1 MRKRITSLLL
11 TLVMLLSLVPITAV
25 TANAADGFVEVST
38 YEQLRNEVDKGSAKV
53 KLTADIDTTSENSG
67 VGVTTATNL
76 RFKGNGNVLDLNGH
90 ELKLVSNMSAYF
102 IEILSSDLTIKDS
115 GTNGRIEFIYG
126 DSVVG
131 IQRAIVISRSVGVK
145 KAGSLTVD
153 GGTLSS
159 SYHGIILIESY
170 GSITINGGRLY
181 APVSD
186 LGNGDYLIHS
196 TNRYDIDDTLQLH
209 VNGGELDGRVVLK
222 RDDSSATGT
231 LKYKVTPI
239 KITGGTF
246 KQGLYATWKT
256 WDSPE
261 GEPKNAVMTM
271 DSPTVEITGGVFEKN
286 NEEYSQTASRLF
298 IDLPTKLRGGT
309 FKNGATIRFVGGK
322 YTWDGTQ
329 PQYRASIGNSAIL
342 RGNDIRTAYGWSKS
356 DWFKIQSPWIYL
368 SPSGTSVTVIPNAWG
383 MKSVTLDGNPIDY
396 FKDWKGTVE
405 RMDNSTAH
413 TLKFEWYP
421 LASELVNAGYSY
433 RAKCEHYIS
442 GSTEVQ
448 QTDTI
453 AADKTSHTVTIP
465 AGADPKVYSFD
476 LKLNLKKDGSFVG
489 IMHNEHIVKLVV
501 NEAPVVVPDPTI
513 EGTVYYTSGIVYGSP
528 ISIAASVTPAEATP
542 AYQWQRSTDG
552 GSTWTNIEGATSGKY
567 TPVAADMGDTVR
579 IRVKVT
585 AEGYLGEIVGAALK
599 VSKAANNNYPAVIQ
613 LEAVKDSAGTYTGF
627 EITNFNSDCEYVYS
641 TTSTLDWSANQI
653 SSATVTGLTSD
664 TTYYVFA
671 RFKETNTH
679 TAGSIVSKNSIKL
692 YDSVPLDRVLLEG
705 YGSHGTIYI
714 KKGESV
720 TLKVNADPSNA
731 NYWNEITFK
740 DEGATTSNIAI
751 SNGNIAASTG
761 TATPFPNGHTITIT
775 GVSTGSANLRASYP
789 SATSSAYGTWYVVV
803 YDDSTVANALRL
815 ENVYAYEDIT
825 LSVNDEAGLPTDLP
839 TLLPANSGYHLE
851 WRILKRGTYG
861 ATYVTENDNI
871 KLEDGKIKPKA
882 AHAASEKA
890 QLELVAVKDGSTEYK
905 TLPKTSLFYV
915 TVTAAPVIEL
925 TGLTVAPAKVNLELN
940 ATYQL
945 SAVKEPV
952 NATGSLTWASDKPE
966 VAEVDT
972 TGKVTAKAQGT
983 AIITVTCGTKSA
995 SCTVTVGHTH
1005 DTDAQDWMYMD
1016 PGTHI
1021 KTCTAGDDFKVE
1033 AHDFNAWT
1041 PNSDDTTHSRTC
1053 SKCKKSGEPAN
1064 YTETANHNWQWV
1076 VDTAATPNA
1085 AGKQHEE
1092 CVDCHAKRSENTEI
1106 PMLTSIKVEHLTVA
1120 KPVKDAVATA
1130 PTTTDSAYTVANT
1143 EWMAA
1148 DGTPLA
1154 IGGKFQPGTVYTV
1167 KITLETAGAGVFSVK
1182 STYNTIEGKTA
1193 TVSPNL
1199 TGDNHAD
1206 SVILTYTFDA
1216 TEGTYV
1222 PTKPAITTVAL
1233 PDGKVGDAYN
1243 QTLAATGTNPIAW
1256 SIETGNLPDGLTLV
1270 GDTIKGTPSKAGDFK
1285 FTVKATNGGGSDTK
1299 ELTIKVADAETAK
1312 YHNVTLTGAGT
1323 GATGAGSHAA
1333 GTTVNIY
1340 AGTKSGYTF
1349 NGWTFDDV
1357 TVLSASSKNASFV
1370 MPDKDV
1376 TVKAN
1381 WVYNGGGSSGGGYT
1395 YYTIKATAGVN
1406 GSISPTGNVSVREGR
1421 DQTFTITPNK
1431 GYAVAKV
1438 LIDSKNVGAVKSY
1451 TFENV
1456 KKNHTIEVVFMK
1468 ASGNPQTGVFVDVP
1482 EGSYYEEAVNWA
1494 VEKGITTGT
1503 DATHFSPDGIC
1514 TRAQAVT
1521 FLWRAAGSPAAK
1533 SAVMPFTDV
1542 KAGSYYYDAVLWA
1555 VENGITKGTSE
1566 TMFSPDAT
1574 CSRAQIVTFL
1584 WRSQKS
1590 PAAGTANP
1598 FTDVKASAYYA
1609 DAVLWAVENGITK
1622 GTTNTTFSPDANCTR
1637 AQIVTFIWRAL
1648 AE

>member
-25 TANAADGFVEVST
+25 TASAADGFVEVST
-38 YEQLRNEVDKGSAKV
+38 YEQLRNEVNKGSAKI

-76 RFKGNGNVLDLNGH
+76 SFKGSGNVLDLNGH
-90 ELKLVSNMSAYF
+90 KLKLVSNMSVYF
-102 IEILSSDLTIKDS
+102 IEIYSTDLTIKDS
-115 GTNGRIEFIYG
+115 GTGGRIDMEYG
-126 DSVVG
+126 HNILGV
-131 IQRAIVISRSVGVK
+131 QRAIVVSRLVGNK
-145 KAGSLTVD
+145 KLGSLTVES
-153 GGTLSS
+153 GTLSS
-159 SYHGIILIESY
+159 NYKPVILIECF
-170 GSITINGGRLY
+170 GNLTINGGKLY
-181 APVSD
+181 APYVE
-186 LGNGDYLIHS
+186 GTIGDYAIHTS
-196 TNRYDIDDTLQLH
+196 HKYNDDAKTII
-209 VNGGELDGRVVLK
+209 NDGEIDGRVFIE
-222 RDDSSATGT
+222 RDDSAATGSPNYGDIPEKINGGT
-231 LKYKVTPI
+231 FKQIVELRWAKNGSPSGEMTEFSPAVEITGGIFEGGINESLHSSYYGRPI
-239 KITGGTF
+239 PTKLTGGTF
-246 KQGLYATWKT
+246 KAEYNFFGLGDGSFNREFYAK
-256 WDSPE
+256 SL
-261 GEPKNAVMTM
+261 GNSIIMRGN
-271 DSPTVEITGGVFEKN
+271 EIRTSCDWSEAAWFDGSSVTLLKG
-286 NEEYSQTASRLF
+286 TASNPVR
-298 IDLPTKLRGGT
+298 I
-309 FKNGATIRFVGGK
+309 
-322 YTWDGTQ
+322 
-329 PQYRASIGNSAIL
+329 
-342 RGNDIRTAYGWSKS
+342 
-356 DWFKIQSPWIYL
+356 
-368 SPSGTSVTVIPNAWG
+368 IPNAWG

-396 FKDWKGTVE
+396 AKDWKGAVE
-405 RMDNSTAH
+405 KMDNSTAH

-421 LASELVNAGYSY
+421 LAEKLKDAGYSY
-433 RAKCEHYIS
+433 DAKCEHYIS
-442 GSTEVQ
+442 GFTAVQKTEN
-448 QTDTI
+448 I
-453 AADKTSHTVTIP
+453 AADKTTHTITIKK
-465 AGADPKVYSFD
+465 GADPKVYSYD
-476 LKLNLKKDGSFVG
+476 LQLNLQKDGSSVG
-489 IMHNEHIVKLVV
+489 IMVNQHIVKLVV
-501 NEAPVVVPDPTI
+501 NEAPVVEPDPTI

-552 GSTWTNIEGATSGKY
+552 GSTWTNIDGATSGRY
-567 TPVAADMGDTVR
+567 TPVAADMGENVR

-599 VSKAANNNYPAVIQ
+599 VSKAANNGYPAVIQ
-613 LEAVKDSAGTYTGF
+613 LEAVKNGEGTYTGF
-627 EITNFNSDCEYVYS
+627 EITNFDSDCEYVYS
-641 TTSTLDWSANQI
+641 TTSTPDWSANQI
-653 SSATVTGLTSD
+653 TSATVTGLTSD

-671 RFKETNTH
+671 RFKETATH

-692 YDSVPLDRVLLEG
+692 FDYVPLWHVSLEG
-705 YGSHGTIYI
+705 YDSGNTIYI
-714 KKGESV
+714 KQGESV
-720 TLKVNADPSNA
+720 TLKVSADPSNA
-731 NYWNEITFK
+731 NSWNEITFK
-740 DEGATTSNIAI
+740 DSSTTGTSNITI
-751 SNGNIAASTG
+751 SNEKIAASDT
-761 TATPFPNGHTITIT
+761 TATPFPKDHTITIT
-775 GVSTGSANLRASYP
+775 GVSTGSATLDASYSGP
-789 SATSSAYGTWYVVV
+789 TQPYYGRWNVVV
-803 YDDSTVANALRL
+803 YDDSNVTDALRL
-815 ENVYAYEDIT
+815 ENVYTYEDIT
-825 LSVNDEAGLPTDLP
+825 LSVNDEAELPTELP
-839 TLLPANSGYHLE
+839 KLLPENSGYHLE
-851 WRILKRGTYG
+851 WRIVKVGMG
-861 ATYVTENDNI
+861 ASYMTSDDNI
-871 KLEDGKIKPKA
+871 TLESDKIKPKA
-882 AHAASEKA
+882 AHTGSASTR
-890 QLELVAVKDGSTEYK
+890 LELVAVKEGETNVRSFSQ
-905 TLPKTSLFYV
+905 TSRFNV

-925 TGLTVAPAKVNLELN
+925 TGLTVAPAKVNLEFN

-952 NATGSLTWASDKPE
+952 NAAGSLTWASDKPA
-966 VAEVDT
+966 VAEVDN

-1005 DTDAQDWMYMD
+1005 NTEAQPWVYMD
-1016 PGTHI
+1016 PGTHT

-1041 PNSDDTTHSRTC
+1041 KVDDTNHSRTC
-1053 SKCKKSGEPAN
+1053 SKCKKSGETAN

-1120 KPVKDAVATA
+1120 KPVKDAAATA

-1243 QTLAATGTNPIAW
+1243 QTLAATGTNPITW
-1256 SIETGNLPDGLTLV
+1256 GIEAGTLPDGLTLV

-1299 ELTIKVADAETAK
+1299 ELTIKIADAEAAK

-1349 NGWTFDDV
+1349 NGWTSDDV

-1555 VENGITKGTSE
+1555 VENGITKGTSD

-1590 PAAGTANP
+1590 PAAATANP

-1609 DAVLWAVENGITK
+1609 DAVLWAVKEDVTK

>member
-11 TLVMLLSLVPITAV
+11 TLVMLLSLVPAMGV
-25 TANAADGFVEVST
+25 TASAADGFVEVST
-38 YEQLRNEVDKGSAKV
+38 YEQLKTAVDKGDAKV
-53 KLTADIDTTSENSG
+53 KLVANIDTTNANG
-67 VGVTTATNL
+67 GAGVTDYTALT
-76 RFKGNGNVLDLNGH
+76 FIGDGNILDLNGYT
-90 ELKLVSNMSAYF
+90 LKLVSNTGATFFEVLKS
-102 IEILSSDLTIKDS
+102 LTIKDS
-115 GTNGRIEFIYG
+115 GTGGRIDFEYG
-126 DSVVG
+126 SSVLH
-131 IQRAIVISRSVGVK
+131 RTTAIHVADASTVN
-145 KAGSLTVD
+145 LTVES
-153 GGTLSS
+153 GTLSS
-159 SYHGIILIESY
+159 THRFVTLIKSEGNLTIKGGKIQVPDGASSDDNAQAIYTDNSYGDNCKILIS
-170 GSITINGGRLY
+170 
-181 APVSD
+181 
-186 LGNGDYLIHS
+186 
-196 TNRYDIDDTLQLH
+196 
-209 VNGGELDGRVVLK
+209 GGEISGNVIFT
-222 RDDSSATGT
+222 RDDSAVAQIPKGSECPIQISGGT
-231 LKYKVTPI
+231 FKGHVRPI
-239 KITGGTF
+239 WQKGKQPSEKITEYSPVMEISGGTFEGRFADHFRGDLPVKLTGGTF
-246 KQGLYATWKT
+246 KRTSAFYLVELG
-256 WDSPE
+256 
-261 GEPKNAVMTM
+261 PK
-271 DSPTVEITGGVFEKN
+271 PGI
-286 NEEYSQTASRLF
+286 EYSAFSESL
-298 IDLPTKLRGGT
+298 
-309 FKNGATIRFVGGK
+309 
-322 YTWDGTQ
+322 
-329 PQYRASIGNSAIL
+329 GNSIIM
-342 RGNDIRTAYGWSKS
+342 RGNEIRTACYWSRS
-356 DWFKIQSPWIYL
+356 DWFYLGSWISL
-368 SPSGTSVTVIPNAWG
+368 TATESDPITVIPNAWG

-421 LASELVNAGYSY
+421 LAQELKDAGYSY
-433 RAKCEHYIS
+433 RTKCEHYIS
-442 GSTEVQ
+442 GSTAVQ

-453 AADKTSHTVTIP
+453 AADKTSHTITIP
-465 AGADPKVYSFD
+465 AGVDPKVYSYD
-476 LKLNLKKDGSFVG
+476 LQLNLEKNGSFVG
-489 IMHNEHIVKLVV
+489 IIGNEHIVKLVV
-501 NEAPVVVPDPTI
+501 NEAPVVEPDPTI
-513 EGTVYYTSGIVYGSP
+513 DGTVYYTSGIVYGSP

-567 TPVAADMGDTVR
+567 TPVAADMGENVR
-579 IRVKVT
+579 IRVKIT

-599 VSKAANNNYPAVIQ
+599 VSKAANNNYPEVIQ
-613 LEAVKDSAGTYTGF
+613 LEAVQDSAGNYTGF
-627 EITNFNSDCEYVYS
+627 KITNFDSDCEYVYS
-641 TTSTLDWSANQI
+641 TTSTPDWSQNQI
-653 SSATVTGLTSD
+653 SSDTVTGLTSN

-692 YDSVPLDRVLLEG
+692 FENVPLQYVLLDGYDSG
-705 YGSHGTIYI
+705 NTIYI
-714 KKGESV
+714 KRGESV
-720 TLKVNADPSNA
+720 TLKVSADPSNA
-731 NYWNEITFK
+731 NSWNEITFK
-740 DEGATTSNIAI
+740 DDNGGAASNIAI
-751 SNGNIAASTG
+751 SNEKIAESGT
-761 TATPFPNGHTITIT
+761 TATPFPKDHTITIT
-775 GVSTGSANLRASYP
+775 GGSTGSATLKASYP
-789 SATSSAYGTWYVVV
+789 GTNNYYGSWNVVV

-825 LSVNDEAGLPTDLP
+825 LSVNDEAELPTELP
-839 TLLPANSGYHLE
+839 KLLPENSGYHLE

-905 TLPKTSLFYV
+905 TLPKKSLFYV

-952 NATGSLTWASDKPE
+952 NAAGSLTWASDKPE

-1005 DTDAQDWMYMD
+1005 DTDAQPWVYMD

-1033 AHDFNAWT
+1033 AHDFSAWT
-1041 PNSDDTTHSRTC
+1041 KVDDTNHSRTC
-1053 SKCKKSGEPAN
+1053 SKCKKSGEATN

-1076 VDTAATPNA
+1076 VDAAATPNA

-1106 PMLTSIKVEHLTVA
+1106 PMLTSIMVENLTVA

-1167 KITLETAGAGVFSVK
+1167 KITLETTGAGVFSVK

-1199 TGDNHAD
+1199 TGNNHAD

-1243 QTLAATGTNPIAW
+1243 QTLAATGTNPIVW

-1299 ELTIKVADAETAK
+1299 ELTIKVADAEAAK
-1312 YHNVTLTGAGT
+1312 YHNVTLSGAGT

-1349 NGWTFDDV
+1349 NGWTSDDV

-1533 SAVMPFTDV
+1533 SSTMPFADV

-1555 VENGITKGTSE
+1555 VENGITKGTSD

-1609 DAVLWAVENGITK
+1609 DAVLWAVKEDVTK